1 MTEVILPRLVKA
13 VVIAITLFT
22 QSAFALIGENEKQIE
37 ARYGHPKKI
46 GEFGKGGQDRTISY
60 VAKGFAIDVGFIAG
74 ISRRETFSTVDKSPI
89 TEDAIKMVLAISS
102 KKGQTWQSSP
112 LPQPKSP
119 PNWQRSD
126 GKVAAIATPTIVNV
140 YPTFGN

>member
-1 MTEVILPRLVKA
+1 MKTLVSA
-13 VVIAITLFT
+13 LTLFA

-46 GEFGKGGQDRTISY
+46 GKFGKGGQDRTISY
-60 VAKGFAIDVGFIAG
+60 VAQGFAIDVGFIAG
-74 ISRRETFSTVDKSPI
+74 ISRRETFSTLDKSPI
-89 TEDAIKMVLAISS
+89 TEDAIRMVLAISS
-102 KKGQTWQSSP
+102 EKGQTWQSN
-112 LPQPKSP
+112 SP

-126 GKVAAIATPTIVNV
+126 GKVAAFAAGNIVNV

>member
-1 MTEVILPRLVKA
+1 MKTL
-13 VVIAITLFT
+13 VIALTLFA

-46 GEFGKGGQDRTISY
+46 GKFGKGGQDRTISY
-60 VAKGFAIDVGFIAG
+60 VAQGFAIDVGFIAG
-74 ISRRETFSTVDKSPI
+74 ISRRETFSTLDKSPI
-89 TEDAIKMVLAISS
+89 TEDAIRMVLAISS
-102 KKGQTWQSSP
+102 EKGQTWQSFP
-112 LPQPKSP
+112 LSQPNSP

-126 GKVAAIATPTIVNV
+126 GKVAAFATGNIVNV